1 MTQTDASRLSAI
13 LICILVLLSVAPA
26 KTSRR
31 RGSRTGPA
39 LDRAYLQKIWDGWEQ
54 LDASKQ
60 AQFYAKGSHIF
71 FDVAPLKY
79 ANWADYQ
86 RGVTKELA
94 GYKSAKFVVNNDA
107 EIHASAPDCAWAAA
121 TVKQDAIMKSG
132 RHDTTTFRWTA
143 VFQRQG
149 GNWVMVHEHVS
160 IPAP

>member
-1 MTQTDASRLSAI
+1 MTQTYATRLSAI
-13 LICILVLLSVAPA
+13 LICILLLLSVASA

-31 RGSRTGPA
+31 RRASSGPG
-39 LDRAYLQKIWDGWEQ
+39 LDRAFLQKIWDGWEQ

-60 AQFYAKGSHIF
+60 AHFYARGSHTF

-79 ANWADYQ
+79 ANWAEYQ

-94 GYKSAKFVVNNDA
+94 DYKSAKFVVNNDA
-107 EIHASAPDCAWAAA
+107 EIHACGPDCAWSAA

-132 RHDTTTFRWTA
+132 RHDLTTFRWTA
-143 VFQRQG
+143 VFQRQV

-160 IPAP
+160 MPSP